1 MKIQESAEDYL
12 EAILYLSEKKDFVR
26 AIDVVRHLNISKP
39 SVSVYLKTLKTNGY
53 IEIDSNGHLSLTDE
67 GMAIA
72 IKVYDRHKTLAKLFM
87 KLGVDEETARKD
99 ACRVE
104 HDLSDVTF
112 DALKEHL
119 FKYGDE

>member
-39 SVSVYLKTLKTNGY
+39 SVSVYLKTLKANGY

-72 IKVYDRHKTLAKLFM
+72 NKVYDRHKTLAKLFM

-119 FKYGDE
+119 FKNGDK